1 MLHLRQR
8 PGIFKEV
15 TDGQRIRNATAT
27 TLSTFYF
34 LLSTSYFLLP
44 TFFFLLFP
52 ASIQS
57 SAMRPTTEAPANSP
71 PACVEEADTSVVPA
85 APVFG
90 ILFALSFAHLVN
102 DTLQSLIPAIYPILK
117 TELRLDYTQIGLITL
132 INQLTASLLQPFV
145 GAFTDKYP
153 QPFSLAL
160 GMASTLAGL
169 VLLAIAPNLML
180 VLVAVGFVG
189 LGSSV
194 FHPEASRVAHLS
206 SGGRFGFAQSV
217 FQVGGNAGSS
227 LGPLL
232 AAAIVVYRGQIVW
245 FSLLALLGIIVLS
258 RIGAWYR
265 DYLARHYAAKP
276 RASLHRDPGLT
287 RNRVIF
293 SLSILI
299 VLVFSKYFY
308 LACMSS
314 YYTFFLIEKFSL
326 SVKDSQLHLFIFLAA
341 IAAGTFLGGPVG
353 DRIGRKAV
361 IWVSILGVAP
371 FALGLPYA
379 NLFWCAVL
387 SAIIGIILA
396 SAFSAILVYAQ
407 ELVPGKVG
415 TMSGLF
421 FGLAFGLGG
430 VGSAL
435 LGVLADRHGLPFVF
449 QICSYLP
456 LIGLLT
462 ALLPNLGSPR
472 HA

>member
-1 MLHLRQR
+1 M
-8 PGIFKEV
+8 
-15 TDGQRIRNATAT
+15 
-27 TLSTFYF
+27 
-34 LLSTSYFLLP
+34 
-44 TFFFLLFP
+44 
-52 ASIQS
+52 
-57 SAMRPTTEAPANSP
+57 AMRPTSEAPGNSP
-71 PACVEEADTSVVPA
+71 PACVDKVEADAVPA

-117 TELRLDYTQIGLITL
+117 AELRLDYSHIGLITL
-132 INQLTASLLQPFV
+132 TNQLTASLLQPFV
-145 GAFTDKYP
+145 GAFTDKHP

-160 GMASTLAGL
+160 GMASTLVGL
-169 VLLAIAPNLML
+169 VLLSVAPNLAL
-180 VLVAVGFVG
+180 VLLAVAFVG
-189 LGSSV
+189 IGSSV

-232 AAAIVVYRGQIVW
+232 AAAIVVYRGQKSVIW
-245 FSLLALLGIIVLS
+245 FSLLALVGIVVLS
-258 RIGAWYR
+258 RVGVWYR
-265 DYLARHYAAKP
+265 DYLAHHRTAKRRAA
-276 RASLHRDPGLT
+276 LHRETGLT
-287 RNRVIF
+287 RTRVIF
-293 SLSILI
+293 SLGILI

-308 LACMSS
+308 LASMSS

-326 SVKDSQLHLFIFLAA
+326 SVRDAQLHLFIFLAA

-371 FALGLPYA
+371 FALALPYA

-387 SAIIGIILA
+387 SAIIGLILA
-396 SAFSAILVYAQ
+396 SAFSAILVYSQ

-430 VGSAL
+430 IGSAL
-435 LGVLADRHGLPFVF
+435 LGAMADRHGIPFVF
-449 QICSYLP
+449 HVCSYLP
-456 LIGLLT
+456 LIGLFT
-462 ALLPNLGSPR
+462 ALLPNLGTPR
-472 HA
+472 RGASTAATS